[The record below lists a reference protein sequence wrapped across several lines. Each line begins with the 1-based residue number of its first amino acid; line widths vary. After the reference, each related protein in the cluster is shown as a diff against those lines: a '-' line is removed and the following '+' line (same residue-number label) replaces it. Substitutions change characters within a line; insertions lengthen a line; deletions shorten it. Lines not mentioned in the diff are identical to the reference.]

1 MENTKD
7 TIVRE
12 LAERKQKN
20 GDLTKRDIDEV
31 IEKYITIPDDKFL
44 NEFDVF
50 NVLARSGWTLTN
62 F

>member
-1 MENTKD
+1 MENIKD
-7 TIVRE
+7 AIARE

-31 IEKYITIPDDKFL
+31 IEKYITIPDDNFL

-50 NVLARSGWTLTN
+50 NVLARSGCTLIN

>member
-7 TIVRE
+7 AIDRE

>member
-7 TIVRE
+7 IIVSIHRE
-12 LAERKQKN
+12 LAERKQKS

-44 NEFDVF
+44 NEFW
-50 NVLARSGWTLTN
+50 R
-62 F
+62 

>member
-7 TIVRE
+7 AIDRE

-44 NEFDVF
+44 NEANQFI
-50 NVLARSGWTLTN
+50 REQMSTN
-62 F
+62 EFWR